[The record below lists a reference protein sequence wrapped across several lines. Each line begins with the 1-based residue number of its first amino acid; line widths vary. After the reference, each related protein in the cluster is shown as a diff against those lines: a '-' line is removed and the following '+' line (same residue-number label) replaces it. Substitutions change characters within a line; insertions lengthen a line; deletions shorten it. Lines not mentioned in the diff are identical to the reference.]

1 MENKKI
7 DWEDKPEVKKGAI
20 GERIVNEILSNF
32 GYIVYRPISDGAHKI
47 DFFAHKE
54 SAEKKI
60 ICIEAKAKKRM
71 AKYYET
77 GFNYNAYLHY
87 KEIQEK
93 HHIDTFVYFIDDFE
107 ECIYGQWLN
116 NLGEGRT
123 IPGKTG
129 IVIVWDLCKM
139 QLFRKLTNEELIE
152 LSQYTK
158 NGSYDYSTVE
168 KYFDDD
174 CYDEKGNYKNL
185 NK

>member
-1 MENKKI
+1 MDNKI
-7 DWEDKPEVKKGAI
+7 NWDNKPEVKKGAI
-20 GERIVNEILSNF
+20 GERIVNEILSKK

-77 GFNYNAYLHY
+77 GFNFNAYLHY

-93 HHIDTFVYFIDDFE
+93 HNIDTYVYFIDDFE
-107 ECIYGQWLN
+107 GCIYGAWLN
-116 NLGEGRT
+116 DLGEGRQV
-123 IPGKTG
+123 PGDTG
-129 IVIVWDLCKM
+129 LVIVWDLSKM
-139 QLFRKLTNEELIE
+139 ELYRKLTENELIE
-152 LSQYTK
+152 LKQYTK
-158 NGSYDYSTVE
+158 NGSYDYSKIE

-174 CYDEKGNYKNL
+174 CFDENGVYKFY
-185 NK
+185 KK